1 LIKVADDYQGKLKVG
16 KLDIDETP
24 EITKKY
30 GVRSVPTII
39 VFRGGQKTGQ
49 LVGLTS
55 REKIVQLLGI

>member
-1 LIKVADDYQGKLKVG
+1 VG
-16 KLDIDETP
+16 KLDIDDAP
-24 EITKKY
+24 EVTKKY